1 MSTYPICYV
10 LYLNFRV
17 TDLLVE
23 PSTGNYYPT
32 IYFNE
37 FWLLRDKMI
46 PMNETVSEVQ
56 LDLEISPIS
65 MMKWQL
71 FQQVD
76 QSFQMQRSYGSML
89 DGESDELKVIL
100 VPFMFHMNLRCGVI
114 FLIDAVFLLG
124 DDCKHVYIAL
134 QRVFLEGNPYL
145 LGITMFVSMLHS
157 VFDFLA
163 FKNGNLRPK
172 NITASFLTF
181 VDIDLSCC
189 LPCRYPILEQKQI
202 YGRTVCKVCCTELY
216 LSVCHLPLLA

>member
-46 PMNETVSEVQ
+46 PINETVSEVP
-56 LDLEISPIS
+56 LNLEISPIS

-89 DGESDELKVIL
+89 DGESDELKVTL
-100 VPFMFHMNLRCGVI
+100 
-114 FLIDAVFLLG
+114 
-124 DDCKHVYIAL
+124 
-134 QRVFLEGNPYL
+134 
-145 LGITMFVSMLHS
+145 
-157 VFDFLA
+157 
-163 FKNGNLRPK
+163 
-172 NITASFLTF
+172 
-181 VDIDLSCC
+181 C
-189 LPCRYPILEQKQI
+189 L
-202 YGRTVCKVCCTELY
+202 
-216 LSVCHLPLLA
+216 

>member
-1 MSTYPICYV
+1 MSTCPICYV
-10 LYLNFRV
+10 LYLTLDF

-46 PMNETVSEVQ
+46 PMNETVSEVP
-56 LDLEISPIS
+56 LELEISPIS

-100 VPFMFHMNLRCGVI
+100 VLYVSHEPTMWCYIFNRCC
-114 FLIDAVFLLG
+114 F
-124 DDCKHVYIAL
+124 CSW
-134 QRVFLEGNPYL
+134 R
-145 LGITMFVSMLHS
+145 
-157 VFDFLA
+157 
-163 FKNGNLRPK
+163 
-172 NITASFLTF
+172 
-181 VDIDLSCC
+181 
-189 LPCRYPILEQKQI
+189 
-202 YGRTVCKVCCTELY
+202 
-216 LSVCHLPLLA
+216 